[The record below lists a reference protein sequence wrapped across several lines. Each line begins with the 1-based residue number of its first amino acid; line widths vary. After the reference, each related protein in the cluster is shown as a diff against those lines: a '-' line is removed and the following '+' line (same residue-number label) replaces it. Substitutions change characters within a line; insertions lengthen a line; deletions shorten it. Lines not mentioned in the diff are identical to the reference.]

1 MDVFLHS
8 ICRFKTLFLS
18 FRRKFMEYNTTRPK
32 LLLPEYG
39 RNVQEMISH
48 AMEIVDRDERNKA
61 ARAIIEVMGQ
71 LNPHLRDVDDF
82 RHKLWTHLFVMS
94 DFKLDVDS
102 PYEIPKPETL
112 TSKPEQ
118 MTYPKGRIKY
128 GHYGKYTQEILK
140 DAKHVTAA
148 DERDYLKITMANFM
162 KKQYLAYNNDAVEN
176 HVIANQLR
184 DLSHGELILEN
195 PDELMNTNLILK
207 SFGIQPNKRQKKNQK
222 NQKNFKGKNQNRN
235 KN

>member
-1 MDVFLHS
+1 
-8 ICRFKTLFLS
+8 
-18 FRRKFMEYNTTRPK
+18 MEYNTQRVK

-48 AMEIVDRDERNKA
+48 AMEIVEKDERNKA

-102 PYEIPKPETL
+102 PYEIPQQETL
-112 TSKPEQ
+112 YSKPDT
-118 MTYPKGRIKY
+118 MVYPKSRIKY
-128 GHYGKYTQEILK
+128 GHYGKYTQNILAE
-140 DAKHVTAA
+140 AKSVTNE
-148 DERDYLKITMANFM
+148 DEKEFLKTTMANFM

-184 DLSHGELILEN
+184 DLSGGELILEN

-207 SFGIQPNKRQKKNQK
+207 SFGIQPNKRPKKNQK
-222 NQKNFKGKNQNRN
+222 TNNNNNHKNN
-235 KN
+235 KNRKKN